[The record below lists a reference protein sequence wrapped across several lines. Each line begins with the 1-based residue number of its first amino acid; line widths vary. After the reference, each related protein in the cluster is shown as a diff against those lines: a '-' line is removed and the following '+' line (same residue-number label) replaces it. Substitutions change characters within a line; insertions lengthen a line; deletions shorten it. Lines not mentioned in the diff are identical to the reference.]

1 MESTLIVQNLKC
13 GGCANSIKKALEKL
27 DGVSKV
33 AVEVTSSEIQ
43 VTHENLSNLNIV
55 EEKLAYLGYPK
66 QNSANSL
73 STKAKSFVSCGIGR
87 FSNS

>member
-1 MESTLIVQNLKC
+1 MKSTIIVQNLKC

-27 DGVSKV
+27 VGVSKV

-43 VTHENLSNLNIV
+43 ITHESSANLNIV
-55 EEKLAYLGYPK
+55 EEKLAHLGYPK
-66 QNSANSL
+66 EHEVNSF
-73 STKAKSFVSCGIGR
+73 STKAKSFISCGVGR